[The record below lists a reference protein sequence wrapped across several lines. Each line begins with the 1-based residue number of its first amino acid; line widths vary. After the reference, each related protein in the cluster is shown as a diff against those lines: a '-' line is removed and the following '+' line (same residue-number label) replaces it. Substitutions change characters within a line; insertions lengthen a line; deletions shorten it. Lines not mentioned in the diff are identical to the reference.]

1 MVVYCYDAS
10 NCTQLAVRLAGSD
23 WQGLDPILPKAVLR
37 FVLTISGVL
46 FVMTSGMILMLVWP
60 ADSWDS
66 PDTVSLLFCFVCFDI
81 DVFEKLVGGINSTC
95 DAL

>member
-10 NCTQLAVRLAGSD
+10 NSTQLAVRLAGSD

-81 DVFEKLVGGINSTC
+81 DR
-95 DAL
+95 